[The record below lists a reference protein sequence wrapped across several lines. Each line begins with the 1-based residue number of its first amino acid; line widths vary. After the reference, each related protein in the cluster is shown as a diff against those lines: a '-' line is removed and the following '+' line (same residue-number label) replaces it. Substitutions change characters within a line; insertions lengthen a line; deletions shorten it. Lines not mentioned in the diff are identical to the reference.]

1 MLTFLTQKFIFS
13 LLRLMSILFSYNNLS
28 FNYTVIAFGKNV
40 REGMKTQGILQ
51 LYYFFVFFNKRDVHY
66 KTIRV
71 TLMPSLDP
79 S

>member
-1 MLTFLTQKFIFS
+1 
-13 LLRLMSILFSYNNLS
+13 
-28 FNYTVIAFGKNV
+28 
-40 REGMKTQGILQ
+40 MKTQGILQ